1 MVLMHIL
8 MPMWC
13 LLSKGGDMV
22 NYSCIVLLKNH
33 SSANVL
39 CPKQTDMITHVIKYK
54 EEIVI
59 TLSIY
64 SANMLFTI
72 QGMIWLMQLYSSAN
86 VLCPKQTDMI
96 THVIKYKEEIVIT
109 LSILPIC

>member
-1 MVLMHIL
+1 MLFTIQGIIWLITHAIII
-8 MPMWC
+8 
-13 LLSKGGDMV
+13 KE
-22 NYSCIVLLKNH
+22 Y

-72 QGMIWLMQLYSSAN
+72 QGMIWLMQLLLKNYSSAN